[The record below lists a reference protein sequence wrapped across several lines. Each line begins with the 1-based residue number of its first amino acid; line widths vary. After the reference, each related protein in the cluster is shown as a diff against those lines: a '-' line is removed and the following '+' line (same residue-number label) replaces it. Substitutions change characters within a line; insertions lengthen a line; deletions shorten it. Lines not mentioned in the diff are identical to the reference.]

1 MRCFCFAIV
10 LCVAQ
15 FAVADTNVSD
25 LTPGKITGR
34 LSQPLGRRIV
44 IEGDSPEQVMVADN
58 SLGVS
63 AIDGK
68 ALKQRVYIEIRGK
81 IRIEKRSHYRLEGY
95 ESGEFNGPPFWLD
108 PDAQQNFQFYS
119 FFVVTKVLEPK
130 PK

>member
-1 MRCFCFAIV
+1 MRYLCFAML
-10 LCVAQ
+10 LCIP
-15 FAVADTNVSD
+15 AVAAADINVSD
-25 LTPGKITGR
+25 LMAGITGR

-44 IEGDSPEQVMVADN
+44 IEGDSPDQVLVADN

-63 AIDGK
+63 SIDGK

-81 IRIEKRSHYRLEGY
+81 IRIEKKKHYRFEGY
-95 ESGEFNGPPFWLD
+95 ESGEFNGPPVWLE